1 MKSFALT
8 KLDLELYHEE
18 LNNGLNI
25 YIVPKTNVNNV
36 YVTFTTKFGSKHQS
50 FVPFNDKKMIKV
62 PDGVAHFLEH
72 KLFEQE
78 DGNNPFAFFAESGAS
93 SNANT
98 SNHKTTYLFSCS
110 TKLEE
115 NLEFLLDFVQIPY
128 FTKENVNKEKG
139 IIEQEIKMYQDDP
152 FFVLYEKSLYNSI
165 VKHPIK
171 IPILGTMESITKIE
185 KEDLYT
191 CYNTFYHPNNMILV
205 ITGNVKPE
213 SILEIIKNNQN
224 KKEFAQIQT
233 KLKVKEYNEPDEV
246 ATEEEDIFMNIAI
259 PNVAITYKFNITKID
274 KIKRKD
280 ILSYITL
287 YFEMKFGVT
296 SKFNE
301 TLKEQEIINDDL
313 DYTLVD
319 LETHVLVLIFGET
332 EKYQSFLEAIKVEIG
347 KFNIVEETF
356 ERKKKRIISSFIY
369 MSDNIVAINN
379 WITNSLI
386 QDGMIFYDEYNNIK
400 KLNFNEFKEVISKIT
415 FNNNSSVILKP
426 KQQKK

>member
-1 MKSFALT
+1 MKSFELT

-50 FVPFNDKKMIKV
+50 FVPFNEKKMIKV

-78 DGNNPFAFFAESGAS
+78 DGHNPFAFFAESGAS

-115 NLEFLLDFVQIPY
+115 NLEFLLDFVQTPY

-139 IIEQEIKMYQDDP
+139 IIEQEIKMYQDNP
-152 FFVLYEKSLYNSI
+152 FFVLYEKSVYNSI

-233 KLKVKEYNEPDEV
+233 KLKVKKYNEPDEV

-287 YFEMKFGVT
+287 YFEMKFGTT

-301 TLKEQEIINDDL
+301 TLKEEEIINDDL

-332 EKYQSFLEAIKVEIG
+332 EKYQSFLEAIKVEIE

-386 QDGMIFYDEYNNIK
+386 QDGMIFHDEYNNIK
-400 KLNFNEFKEVISKIT
+400 KLSFNEFKEVISKIT
-415 FNNNSSVILKP
+415 FNNKSVVILKP

>member
-50 FVPFNDKKMIKV
+50 FVPFNEKKMIKV

-115 NLEFLLDFVQIPY
+115 NLEFLLDFVQTPY

-332 EKYQSFLEAIKVEIG
+332 EKYQSFLETIKVEIG

>member
-1 MKSFALT
+1 MKSFELT

-50 FVPFNDKKMIKV
+50 FVPFNEKKMIKV

-78 DGNNPFAFFAESGAS
+78 DGHNPFAFFAESGAS

-115 NLEFLLDFVQIPY
+115 NLEFLLDFVQTPY

-139 IIEQEIKMYQDDP
+139 IIEQEIKMYQDNP
-152 FFVLYEKSLYNSI
+152 FFVLYEKSVYNSI

-205 ITGNVKPE
+205 ITGNVKTE
-213 SILEIIKNNQN
+213 SILEIKKNNQ
-224 KKEFAQIQT
+224 
-233 KLKVKEYNEPDEV
+233 
-246 ATEEEDIFMNIAI
+246 
-259 PNVAITYKFNITKID
+259 
-274 KIKRKD
+274 
-280 ILSYITL
+280 
-287 YFEMKFGVT
+287 
-296 SKFNE
+296 
-301 TLKEQEIINDDL
+301 
-313 DYTLVD
+313 
-319 LETHVLVLIFGET
+319 
-332 EKYQSFLEAIKVEIG
+332 
-347 KFNIVEETF
+347 
-356 ERKKKRIISSFIY
+356 
-369 MSDNIVAINN
+369 
-379 WITNSLI
+379 
-386 QDGMIFYDEYNNIK
+386 
-400 KLNFNEFKEVISKIT
+400 
-415 FNNNSSVILKP
+415 
-426 KQQKK
+426 